1 MEKYLERIKC
11 LSEKGIDCEEV
22 LTYFETIL
30 EVRER
35 LIEAGTPD
43 VNMRVIAYNLEDSLD
58 TKIKKLEAM
67 GE

>member
-11 LSEKGIDCEEV
+11 LSEKGIDCKEV

-30 EVRER
+30 EVREQ
-35 LIEAGTPD
+35 LIGAGTPD
-43 VNMRVIAYNLEDSLD
+43 ANMRVIAYNLEDSLD